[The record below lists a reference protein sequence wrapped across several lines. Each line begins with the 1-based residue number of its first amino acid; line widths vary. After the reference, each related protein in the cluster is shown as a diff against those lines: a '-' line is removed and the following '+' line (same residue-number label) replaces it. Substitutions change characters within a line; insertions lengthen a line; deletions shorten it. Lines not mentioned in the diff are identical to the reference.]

1 MGYTG
6 RVPHVFRASVERTVR
21 CPFSVAHEYAAE
33 FFREAESSG
42 IEVQVPLRDF
52 FVGLPGRAR
61 RPVKLVFARH
71 PDETEGGR
79 AHDALKVEWTAGT
92 RLLPDFHGTVRLRI
106 ASVEETSIT
115 LEGAW
120 RAPLGLLGWAFTF
133 IVGRRIAKSTMRDLL
148 DRLAEALERREQ
160 TFRHE
165 GRRAGSGITA

>member
-1 MGYTG
+1 
-6 RVPHVFRASVERTVR
+6 VPHVFRASVERTVR

-33 FFREAESSG
+33 FFREAETSG
-42 IEVQVPLRDF
+42 IEVHVPLRDF
-52 FVGLPGRAR
+52 FVGLRGRVR
-61 RPVKLVFARH
+61 RPVKLVFAHH

-79 AHDALKVEWTAGT
+79 GHDALMVEWTAGT

-106 ASVEETSIT
+106 ATVDTTNIT

-120 RAPLGLLGWAFTF
+120 RPPFGLVGRAFNAV
-133 IVGRRIAKSTMRDLL
+133 IGRRIAKATMRDLL

-165 GRRAGSGITA
+165 GRRDSSGITA